1 MWGVDFMLV
10 VTQYETIDSIESTIQ
25 DYVQERLNTQVYEL
39 ELSDEYSLD
48 DSRLELSSSVKTVDC
63 NSNNAV
69 LGIAEL
75 SISDCGLSEIK
86 PSITDLLPLELRQE
100 FLYENRVTDSDRTL
114 LLRKNL
120 NIVTI
125 IQQIQDE
132 LQGISTMSD
141 DDIDNTLHENCTNNE
156 NDIEESNLVEFIE
169 PTEIVEPTLISNMP
183 DDIDLELAD
192 LDEFSLDDDT
202 ENSVSDEFSL
212 DDDTENSVLDEF
224 SLDDDTENS
233 VLDEFSLDDV
243 GTNDLGNTTNEQLVE
258 DDLDDLD
265 EFEPSDSAKDLNDV
279 DETDEIDEICE
290 PSEFVDEPNPISQD
304 ISEIDT
310 DNELNDNIENDNSG
324 KSEYSQGNLSE
335 LEIFKSI
342 ITKNTDT
349 RTNLVT
355 PKRSYIEENPDLG
368 LEDLESVS
376 EDDIDETSDLTTD
389 LLDDEIELDT
399 QLDDVDGDGK
409 DIEEFEDDNDGLDE
423 IEESEET
430 LAENID
436 DIDFTD
442 ESEESIEH
450 TEFIDKVE
458 DNVDFVDAH
467 NVSMSKPN
475 IDTTTVVPKSELG
488 RILTDKANSDQ
499 GVYEKRT
506 FLQEFDKNIEQSLS
520 KAATVKD
527 FKDRMRGNTPQ
538 QVRAPASVVTPSK
551 KPTDELPPLR
561 TYLKKHP
568 YTLIEDLLKLGYS
581 NVEIQ
586 DGVKRGKF
594 VKKNGMLRALY

>member
-224 SLDDDTENS
+224 SLDD
-233 VLDEFSLDDV
+233 V

-442 ESEESIEH
+442 EPEESIEH

>member
-1 MWGVDFMLV
+1 MLV

-100 FLYENRVTDSDRTL
+100 FLYENRVTDSNRTL

-120 NIVTI
+120 NIVSI

-212 DDDTENSVLDEF
+212 DI
-224 SLDDDTENS
+224 
-233 VLDEFSLDDV
+233 V
-243 GTNDLGNTTNEQLVE
+243 GINDLGNTTNEQLVE

-290 PSEFVDEPNPISQD
+290 SSEFVDEPNPISQD

-310 DNELNDNIENDNSG
+310 DNELNDNIENDNSV

-342 ITKNTDT
+342 ITKDTDT

-355 PKRSYIEENPDLG
+355 PKRSYIEENQDLG

-442 ESEESIEH
+442 EPEESIEH

-527 FKDRMRGNTPQ
+527 FKDRMSGNTPQ

-551 KPTDELPPLR
+551 EPTDELPPLR

>member
-202 ENSVSDEFSL
+202 ENSVS
-212 DDDTENSVLDEF
+212 DEF